1 MNKFG
6 QTYMKKILL
15 SFVFILILPVLG
27 LGLDE
32 TKVQKPSPGDI
43 WQLETRSSKLS
54 NSGSEVLYFLPSDAY
69 NTYRARKFNDWDEFS
84 VVDSRD
90 IEKLNTGYKI
100 QILESKFNSKIYKV
114 KLLDGMNKN
123 RNYFIIAEELER
135 NYIFME
141 NVDA

>member
-1 MNKFG
+1 
-6 QTYMKKILL
+6 MKKILL
-15 SFVFILILPVLG
+15 SFVFILILPV

-54 NSGSEVLYFLPSDAY
+54 NSGSEVLYYLPSDAY

-123 RNYFIIAEELER
+123 RNYFMIAEELER

>member
-6 QTYMKKILL
+6 QTCMNKILL
-15 SFVFILILPVLG
+15 SFVFILILPV

-43 WQLETRSSKLS
+43 WQLETRSSRLS
-54 NSGSEVLYFLPSDAY
+54 NSGSEVLYYLPSDAY

-90 IEKLNTGYKI
+90 IEKLSTGDKI

-123 RNYFIIAEELER
+123 RNYFMIAEELER

>member
-1 MNKFG
+1 MYKFG
-6 QTYMKKILL
+6 QTFMRKILL
-15 SFVFILILPVLG
+15 SFVFILILPV

-43 WQLETRSSKLS
+43 WQLETRSSRLS
-54 NSGSEVLYFLPSDAY
+54 NSDSEVLYYLPSDAY

-123 RNYFIIAEELER
+123 RNYFMIAEELER

>member
-27 LGLDE
+27 LDE

-43 WQLETRSSKLS
+43 WQLETRSSRLS
-54 NSGSEVLYFLPSDAY
+54 NSGSEVLYYLPSDAY

-123 RNYFIIAEELER
+123 RNYFMIAEELER

-141 NVDA
+141 NADA

>member
-6 QTYMKKILL
+6 QTCMKKILL
-15 SFVFILILPVLG
+15 SVVFILILPV

-100 QILESKFNSKIYKV
+100 QILELKFNSKIYKV

>member
-6 QTYMKKILL
+6 QTCMNKILL

-27 LGLDE
+27 LDE
-32 TKVQKPSPGDI
+32 TKMQKPSPGDI
-43 WQLETRSSKLS
+43 WQLETRSSRLS
-54 NSGSEVLYFLPSDAY
+54 NSGSEVLYYLPSDAY

-90 IEKLNTGYKI
+90 IEKLSTGDKI

>member
-6 QTYMKKILL
+6 QTYMNKILL
-15 SFVFILILPVLG
+15 SFVFILILPV

-43 WQLETRSSKLS
+43 WQLETRSSRLS
-54 NSGSEVLYFLPSDAY
+54 NSGSEVLYYLPSDAY

-84 VVDSRD
+84 IVDSRD

-123 RNYFIIAEELER
+123 RNYFMIAEELER

>member
-27 LGLDE
+27 LDE

-43 WQLETRSSKLS
+43 WQLETRSSRLS
-54 NSGSEVLYFLPSDAY
+54 NSGSEVLYYLPSDAY

-123 RNYFIIAEELER
+123 RNYFMIAEELER

>member
-6 QTYMKKILL
+6 QTCMNKILL

-27 LGLDE
+27 LDE
-32 TKVQKPSPGDI
+32 TKMQKPSPGDI
-43 WQLETRSSKLS
+43 WQLETRSSRLS
-54 NSGSEVLYFLPSDAY
+54 NSGSEVLYYLPSDAY

-90 IEKLNTGYKI
+90 IEKLSTGDKI

-123 RNYFIIAEELER
+123 RNYFMIAEELER

>member
-27 LGLDE
+27 LDE

-43 WQLETRSSKLS
+43 WQLETRSSRLS
-54 NSGSEVLYFLPSDAY
+54 NSGSEVLYYLPSDAY
-69 NTYRARKFNDWDEFS
+69 NTFRARKFNDWDEFS

>member
-1 MNKFG
+1 MN
-6 QTYMKKILL
+6 KILL
-15 SFVFILILPVLG
+15 SFVFILILPV

-43 WQLETRSSKLS
+43 WQLETRSSRLS
-54 NSGSEVLYFLPSDAY
+54 NSGSEVLYYLPSDAY

-90 IEKLNTGYKI
+90 IEKLNTGDKI
-100 QILESKFNSKIYKV
+100 QILELKFNSKIYKV

-123 RNYFIIAEELER
+123 RNYFMIAEELER

>member
-1 MNKFG
+1 MRK
-6 QTYMKKILL
+6 TLL

-27 LGLDE
+27 LDE
-32 TKVQKPSPGDI
+32 TKVQKPSLGDI
-43 WQLETRSSKLS
+43 WQLETRSSRLS
-54 NSGSEVLYFLPSDAY
+54 NSDSEVLYYLPSDAY

-123 RNYFIIAEELER
+123 RNYFMIAEELER